1 MTSHPDLLLEQVL
14 ATFADTPDPR
24 LREIVQAGVRHLH
37 AFAREVGLTSE
48 ERQAAVA
55 FLTAVGHMTGEDRQ
69 EFELLSDTLGLSS
82 LVETSS
88 TPDGATLRTLTG
100 PFYAPGSPRR
110 GFGESMVERDDG
122 DP

>member
-1 MTSHPDLLLEQVL
+1 MSSQSDLLLEQVL
-14 ATFADTPDPR
+14 ATFEDTADPR
-24 LREIVQAGVRHLH
+24 LREIVIAAVRHLH
-37 AFAREVGLTSE
+37 AFAHEVGLTSE
-48 ERQAAVA
+48 ERRAAVA
-55 FLTAVGHMTGEDRQ
+55 FLTAVGEMTSEDRQ

-110 GFGESMVERDDG
+110 GFGESMI
-122 DP
+122 